1 LVGCAETLNDTGF
14 QQLGND
20 FVRAVP
26 WEEGV
31 EPTPAVAVELVSV
44 DSFPGGEV
52 DPVYRLGPGDRVSV
66 NVFGEPGLENLIVQ
80 VDGAGD
86 VQLPML
92 ERLAVGDLSLG
103 ELQDLLKQGYAKHFV
118 DPWIVVQLVEP
129 LSRPVYLLGEFNSA
143 GVVQMTQPTNV
154 IQALGAGRGLTD
166 KAFIRGARLI
176 RDDRIV
182 AVDIHA
188 LLNRGRMDQNVWL
201 APHDTI
207 FVPGLDDLRIYVLGA
222 VAQPGAKEITNSAPT
237 LTEAISRSGGHR
249 RGQANLEEVR
259 IIRSLSPVA
268 GELYIVDF
276 TRIVRG
282 LALDMPLQP
291 GDIVYVPVNGMGG
304 WNEIIEAISPTIL
317 TISRALDPFVLAKT
331 LDD

>member
-1 LVGCAETLNDTGF
+1 
-14 QQLGND
+14 
-20 FVRAVP
+20 
-26 WEEGV
+26 
-31 EPTPAVAVELVSV
+31 
-44 DSFPGGEV
+44 
-52 DPVYRLGPGDRVSV
+52 
-66 NVFGEPGLENLIVQ
+66 
-80 VDGAGD
+80 
-86 VQLPML
+86 
-92 ERLAVGDLSLG
+92 
-103 ELQDLLKQGYAKHFV
+103 
-118 DPWIVVQLVEP
+118 
-129 LSRPVYLLGEFNSA
+129 
-143 GVVQMTQPTNV
+143 
-154 IQALGAGRGLTD
+154 
-166 KAFIRGARLI
+166 
-176 RDDRIV
+176 
-182 AVDIHA
+182 
-188 LLNRGRMDQNVWL
+188 
-201 APHDTI
+201 
-207 FVPGLDDLRIYVLGA
+207 VPGLDDLRIYVLGA
-222 VAQPGAKEITNSAPT
+222 VAQPGAKAITNSAPT